1 MNEEVDWNKEL
12 FAIKGEL
19 VRGEHARAAL
29 ALLNQRKI
37 AEANARIERSFIDG
51 LGQLH
56 MSIDPDIYWRFERMR
71 PGCWRDPEFRRS
83 MLRDNPELRVKSRSR
98 KIGLMAR

>member
-1 MNEEVDWNKEL
+1 MHEHFDLNREL

-29 ALLNQRKI
+29 ALINQQKI
-37 AEANARIERSFIDG
+37 AEANARIERGFIEG

-56 MSIDPDIYWRFERMR
+56 MSIDPDIYWRFELLQ
-71 PGCWRDPEFRRS
+71 PGCWKDPEFRRS

-98 KIGLMAR
+98 KVGLMAR